1 MVFGL
6 KEGLVESATVFSKSV
21 VILKV
26 SNAEERMS
34 LVLQQ
39 PEFAS
44 HALLV
49 EDLGIANDWPQKN
62 DEVHNR

>member
-1 MVFGL
+1 MDEPVLRALIQKLTKRLLPEF
-6 KEGLVESATVFSKSV
+6 E
-21 VILKV
+21 KV
-26 SNAEERMS
+26 SDAEERMS

-62 DEVHNR
+62 DEVHYG

>member
-1 MVFGL
+1 MDEPVLRALIQKLTKRLLPEF
-6 KEGLVESATVFSKSV
+6 E
-21 VILKV
+21 KV
-26 SNAEERMS
+26 SDAEERMS

-62 DEVHNR
+62 DEVHNG

>member
-1 MVFGL
+1 MNIYCAKRLLPEF
-6 KEGLVESATVFSKSV
+6 E
-21 VILKV
+21 KV
-26 SNAEERMS
+26 SDAEERMS

-62 DEVHNR
+62 DEVHNG

>member
-1 MVFGL
+1 MDEPVLRALIQKLTKRLLPEF
-6 KEGLVESATVFSKSV
+6 E
-21 VILKV
+21 KV
-26 SNAEERMS
+26 SDAEERMS

-44 HALLV
+44 HALLI

-62 DEVHNR
+62 DEVHNG

>member
-1 MVFGL
+1 MPKRLLPDF
-6 KEGLVESATVFSKSV
+6 E
-21 VILKV
+21 KV

-34 LVLQQ
+34 LVLQE

-44 HALLV
+44 HALLI

-62 DEVHNR
+62 DEVHNG

>member
-1 MVFGL
+1 MDEPVLRALIQKLTKRLLPEF
-6 KEGLVESATVFSKSV
+6 E
-21 VILKV
+21 KV
-26 SNAEERMS
+26 SDAEERMS

>member
-1 MVFGL
+1 MDEPVLRALIQKLTKRLLPEF
-6 KEGLVESATVFSKSV
+6 E
-21 VILKV
+21 KV

-34 LVLQQ
+34 LVLQE

-44 HALLV
+44 HALLI

-62 DEVHNR
+62 DEVHNG

>member
-1 MVFGL
+1 MDEPVLRALIQKLTKRLLPEF
-6 KEGLVESATVFSKSV
+6 E
-21 VILKV
+21 KV
-26 SNAEERMS
+26 NDAEERMS

-62 DEVHNR
+62 DEVHNG

>member
-1 MVFGL
+1 MDEPVLRALIQKLTKRLLPEF
-6 KEGLVESATVFSKSV
+6 E
-21 VILKV
+21 KV
-26 SNAEERMS
+26 SDAEERMS

-62 DEVHNR
+62 DEVHDG